1 MINRRTCDIIKV
13 ERKERRKI
21 NMKPRKAFY
30 MENLEIIKD
39 LEDRVYD
46 LTVKMERE
54 CGKQDF
60 NEKLNQAW
68 SLLYEVWQENE

>member
-1 MINRRTCDIIKV
+1 
-13 ERKERRKI
+13 
-21 NMKPRKAFY
+21 MKSKKAFY
-30 MENLEIIKD
+30 IENLETIKD

-54 CGKQDF
+54 CGKKYF

-68 SLLYEVWQENE
+68 SLLYEVWKENQ

>member
-1 MINRRTCDIIKV
+1 MANSRTCDIIKV
-13 ERKERRKI
+13 QRKGEI

-30 MENLEIIKD
+30 MDNLEIIKD

-46 LTVKMERE
+46 LTVKMDRE

-68 SLLYEVWQENE
+68 SLLYEVWQENK

>member
-1 MINRRTCDIIKV
+1 
-13 ERKERRKI
+13 
-21 NMKPRKAFY
+21 MKSKKAFY
-30 MENLEIIKD
+30 IENLETIKN

-54 CGKQDF
+54 CGKQYF

-68 SLLYEVWQENE
+68 SLLYEVWKENQ